1 MEMAATCLVIDA
13 RKLDSLS
20 IDGPAL
26 KVRMRMQSIR
36 LFPLRRLS
44 RIHVIGTLR
53 DGLDSLLHCAEHQV
67 PVAFFTY
74 AGKLRCQMYFSVVEN
89 SIISHWLEHVDF
101 DVEAQQIYEDWLQH
115 QTLHLM
121 SQLGYSEGA
130 RETRFKRL
138 SEKLRNICNNKM
150 GHRDFGDA
158 MDWLIGIFTVHL
170 SQLIVDHGLSN
181 QSSGKR
187 RLLKD
192 ISPVCEIW
200 LIYFLAMAAS
210 KRKIKVS
217 AQSMSDLY
225 QQHADDIEYTARRML
240 SQLATRLESIV

>member
-1 MEMAATCLVIDA
+1 MEIAATCLVIDA
-13 RKLDSLS
+13 RKLDTLS

-26 KVRMRMQSIR
+26 KVRMRMQNSR

-53 DGLDSLLHCAEHQV
+53 DGLECLLHCAERQV

-74 AGKLRCQMYFSVVEN
+74 TGKLRCQMYFPVVEN

-101 DVEAQQIYEDWLQH
+101 DVEARQIYDDWLHH
-115 QTLHLM
+115 QTLHVI
-121 SQLGYSEGA
+121 SQIGFSEGA
-130 RETRFKRL
+130 RETRFQRL
-138 SEKLRNICNNKM
+138 SEKLRHICNSKM

-158 MDWLIGIFTVHL
+158 LDWLSGFFAVHL
-170 SQLIVDHGLSN
+170 SQIIVDHGLSN
-181 QSSGKR
+181 QSAGKR
-187 RLLKD
+187 RLMKD

-200 LIYFLAMAAS
+200 LIYNLAVTAN
-210 KRKIKVS
+210 KRKLKVS